1 MVDDSKSM
9 QTSNLDFSG
18 MKFRITLLD
27 QETFLAEGL
36 AKGNW
41 NMEWITE
48 EGSYEYLSWPVIETR
63 SPVAMD
69 IFFCI
74 SFRCEA

>member
-48 EGSYEYLSWPVIETR
+48 EGSYEYLS
-63 SPVAMD
+63 
-69 IFFCI
+69 
-74 SFRCEA
+74 